1 MHQKVNLK
9 FYNVKLPLPDELPL
23 PDDEPSTAS
32 LKILQA

>member
-9 FYNVKLPLPDELPL
+9 FYNVKLPLPD
-23 PDDEPSTAS
+23 DEPSTPS